1 MTTQSSGTATISTD
15 QAAREEILARIRRA
29 STDIT
34 EKDPIADVA
43 VDWTYGSGLPIED
56 VVGEFV
62 EKVLDYEA
70 DVVRV
75 QRAGVPK
82 AIVDGLVA
90 TGATSSVVL
99 PPGLDESWTAAIRE
113 HGLEIRTD
121 SAELPNEVLN
131 ETDAVVT
138 AAASAIADT
147 GTIVL
152 THGPDQGRRAISL
165 VPDRHI
171 CVVLASQV
179 VSDVPESIAVVKP
192 AIVEG
197 QPMTMISGG
206 SATSD
211 IELSRVDGVHG
222 PRQLHVIVVDDA

>member
-1 MTTQSSGTATISTD
+1 MTTPNSTATISTD
-15 QAAREEILARIRRA
+15 SEARKVILERIRKA
-29 STDIT
+29 SQDVT

-43 VDWTYGSGLPIED
+43 VDWTYGTGLPIED

-62 EKVLDYEA
+62 EKVIDYKAAVARVNSA
-70 DVVRV
+70 DVG
-75 QRAGVPK
+75 Q

-90 TGATSSVVL
+90 TGATSSVVV
-99 PPGLDESWTAAIRE
+99 PPQLDQGWVDAIRD
-113 HGLEIRTD
+113 HGLEVRTD
-121 SAELPNEVLN
+121 SAELSHEELN
-131 ETDAVVT
+131 QTDAVVT
-138 AAASAIADT
+138 AATSAIADT

-152 THGPDQGRRAISL
+152 MHGPTEGRRAISL

-179 VSDVPESIAVVKP
+179 VSDVPESIAAVKP